1 MNFGV
6 DFSTR
11 DFSAPIFTGLNVQ
24 ILQVDW
30 SAEGGPAQAH
40 IRLTG
45 AGDKLI
51 GASRLLR
58 CPVMVRDK
66 AGTPVWWG
74 YVEDVIVYLEGAQ
87 ISVSLAGLFNKVR
100 VRYSFISP
108 NKGISDQA
116 FTESAEDI
124 VSQAEYGVKEITLQ
138 RYGIDDDFAL
148 NLRDT
153 FLKGAALPK
162 SALSK
167 NKPGKQ
173 NQVILKCAGWFKS
186 LAWQSYQNLE
196 GFYANPGPGPGV
208 FNFGQ
213 SSAARCPSQVFTP
226 GADCALSYAYFQLR
240 GIGNPTRNLNA
251 QIRDA
256 DGNLLAASDP
266 VAVSAL
272 SGTAYRW
279 VKFTF
284 PTPYTITGGTTYLL
298 GVTANTVDPSRYF
311 AIRSD
316 ENQSYANGYAL
327 YFNGSSWGNLPSVT
341 NPGGVP
347 DLIFRAVCI
356 ADTGS
361 QIEEI
366 ASAGSQFFTRITV
379 PVSSVMTC
387 PYRDNGEDCLKEI
400 QNLMTLGTSN
410 HRRILARVTPER
422 QLEFY
427 EQPDPDTPSVYMD
440 GRGQFWTFQGTP
452 LKAYFPPVGQ
462 FARYLGSSRILL
474 PFDKVCM
481 LACFVEG
488 ASYYPQSGRLRI
500 RTGT

>member
-1 MNFGV
+1 MNFSLE
-6 DFSTR
+6 FSTR
-11 DFSAPIFTGLNVQ
+11 DFSAPIFTGLYAQ
-24 ILQVDW
+24 ILQLDW
-30 SAEGGPAQAH
+30 SAAGGPAQAQ

-45 AGDKLI
+45 TGDRLI
-51 GASRLLR
+51 EASRLLR

-74 YVEDVIVYLEGAQ
+74 YVEDVVVYLEGAQ
-87 ISVSLAGLFNKVR
+87 ISVSLAGLYNKVR

-108 NKGISDQA
+108 NNQINDQA
-116 FTESAEDI
+116 FTNSAEDF
-124 VSQAEYGVKEITLQ
+124 VSQEEYGVKEITLQ
-138 RYGIDDDFAL
+138 RHGIDDDFAL

-153 FLKGAALPK
+153 FLKGAALPR
-162 SALSK
+162 SALSQ
-167 NKPGKQ
+167 NQPGKQ
-173 NQVILKCAGWFKS
+173 NRVVLKCAGWFKS
-186 LAWQSYQNLE
+186 LSWQSYQNLE

-213 SSAARCPSQVFTP
+213 SSSTRYPSQVFAP
-226 GADCALSYAYFQLR
+226 GADGALHYAYFQLR
-240 GIGNPTRNLNA
+240 GIGNPTRNLNG
-251 QIRDA
+251 QLRDA
-256 DGNLLAASDP
+256 SGNLLAASDP
-266 VAVSAL
+266 VAGSAL
-272 SGTAYRW
+272 SSTAYRW

-284 PTPYTITGGTTYLL
+284 PMPFNLAAGTTYML

-316 ENQSYANGYAL
+316 ENQSYADGYAL
-327 YFNGSSWGNLPSVT
+327 YFNGSSWVYLPSVT
-341 NPGGVP
+341 NPGSAP

-366 ASAGSQFFTRITV
+366 ASAGSQFFTRITAPISLV
-379 PVSSVMTC
+379 KTC

-400 QNLMTLGTSN
+400 QNLMALGTSN

-427 EQPDPDTPSVYMD
+427 EQPDPYNPSVYMD
-440 GRGQFWTFQGTP
+440 ARGHFWTFQGTP

-462 FARYLGSSRILL
+462 FARYSGSSRILL
-474 PFDKVCM
+474 PFDKARM
-481 LACFVEG
+481 PACFIEG
-488 ASYYPQSGRLRI
+488 ASYYPQSGRLKI
-500 RTGT
+500 RTRL

>member
-1 MNFGV
+1 MNFSFE
-6 DFSTR
+6 FSTR
-11 DFSAPIFTGLNVQ
+11 DFSAPIFTGLNEQ
-24 ILQVDW
+24 IIQLDW
-30 SAEGGPAQAH
+30 SAEGGPAQAR
-40 IRLTG
+40 IQLTG
-45 AGDKLI
+45 TGDKLME
-51 GASRLLR
+51 ASRLLR

-74 YVEDVIVYLEGAQ
+74 SVEDVIVTLEGAQ
-87 ISVSLAGLFNKVR
+87 ISVSLAGLYNKVR

-108 NKGISDQA
+108 NKGITDQA
-116 FTESAEDI
+116 LTGIAEDV
-124 VSQAEYGVKEITLQ
+124 VSQEEYGVKEITLQ

-162 SALSK
+162 SVLSQ
-167 NKPGKQ
+167 NQPEKQ
-173 NQVILKCAGWFKS
+173 NKAILKCVGWFKS

-213 SSAARCPSQVFTP
+213 SSASRYPCQVFTP
-226 GADCALSYAYFQLR
+226 GADGALQYAYFQLR

-256 DGNLLAASDP
+256 DGNLLATSDP
-266 VAVSAL
+266 VSGSAL
-272 SGTAYRW
+272 SSVAYRW
-279 VKFTF
+279 LRFSF
-284 PTPYTITGGTTYLL
+284 PTPYTIAGGTTYML
-298 GVTANTVDPSRYF
+298 GVTANTVDSSRYF

-316 ENQSYANGYAL
+316 ENQSYEHGYAL
-327 YFNGSSWGNLPSVT
+327 YFNGSSWVNLPSVT
-341 NPGGVP
+341 NPGGTP
-347 DLIFRAVCI
+347 DLIFRAMCI

-366 ASAGSQFFTRITV
+366 ASAGNQFFTHITATT
-379 PVSSVMTC
+379 SNVMTC

-400 QNLMTLGTSN
+400 RNLMALGTSN

-427 EQPDPDTPSVYMD
+427 EQPDPDMPSVYMD

-462 FARYLGSSRILL
+462 FARYSGSSRILL
-474 PFDKVCM
+474 PFDKVRM
-481 LACFVEG
+481 PACFVEG
-488 ASYYPQSGRLRI
+488 ASYCPQSDRLRI

>member
-1 MNFGV
+1 MNFSLE
-6 DFSTR
+6 FSTR
-11 DFSAPIFTGLNVQ
+11 DFSAPIFTGLNEQ
-24 ILQVDW
+24 ILRLDW

-51 GASRLLR
+51 AAYRLLR

-74 YVEDVIVYLEGAQ
+74 YVEDVVVYLEGAR
-87 ISVSLAGLFNKVR
+87 ISVSLAGLYNKVS

-108 NKGISDQA
+108 NNGIADQA
-116 FTESAEDI
+116 CTDIAEDI
-124 VSQAEYGVKEITLQ
+124 VSQEEYGVKEITLQ

-153 FLKGAALPK
+153 FLKGAALPR
-162 SALSK
+162 SALSQ
-167 NKPGKQ
+167 NQPGKQ
-173 NQVILKCAGWFKS
+173 DRVVLKCAGWFKS

-213 SSAARCPSQVFTP
+213 SSSTRYPSQVFTP
-226 GADCALSYAYFQLR
+226 GADSVLQYAYFQLR

-251 QIRDA
+251 QLRDA
-256 DGNLLAASDP
+256 GGNLLATSDL
-266 VAVSAL
+266 VAGSAL
-272 SGTAYRW
+272 SSTAYRW

-284 PTPYTITGGTTYLL
+284 TTPYAIAGGTTYML

-316 ENQSYANGYAL
+316 ENQSYENGYAL
-327 YFNGSSWGNLPSVT
+327 YFNGSSWVNLPSVT
-341 NPGGVP
+341 NPGGAP

-366 ASAGSQFFTRITV
+366 ANAGSQFFTRITA

-400 QNLMTLGTSN
+400 QNLMALGTAN

-422 QLEFY
+422 QLEFF

-462 FARYLGSSRILL
+462 FARHSGSSSILL
-474 PFDKVCM
+474 PFDKVRIP
-481 LACFVEG
+481 ACFIEG

-500 RTGT
+500 RTSL